1 MKSQLLFVCKNAA
14 GGCGH
19 VGPRTS
25 WTSVGDTLEM
35 CPSCF
40 RDHAFAVD
48 LENVHRLSEWGMDPE
63 PVRKLLKD
71 EEAKEIDET
80 HDAIDRQHRV
90 DGHTGSYRSSPGG
103 GYDYE
108 F

>member
-1 MKSQLLFVCKNAA
+1 MESQLLFVCKDAA

-19 VGPRTS
+19 VGPRKS
-25 WTSVGDTLEM
+25 WIQLEDTIEM
-35 CPSCF
+35 CPVCL

-48 LENVHRLSEWGMDPE
+48 LENVHRLQEWGMDPE
-63 PVRKLLKD
+63 PVRKLLKI

-80 HDAIDRQHRV
+80 HDAIDNYRRQNKA
-90 DGHTGSYRSSPGG
+90 GYRPRRGG
-103 GYDYE
+103 GHDYE